1 MTPLHCVFL
10 QTKALC
16 VNHCWAIRHLK
27 ALSDTS
33 QNSATFLSFWLF
45 CIILLFFPSIWIVVE
60 TNKGNCRS
68 FIPITP
74 KVIGPLSKA
83 GLIYQCKDG
92 YWNCSAG
99 HKSGQR
105 ISLLSG
111 TRPSSLS
118 SWKKRKNSG
127 MRTFLVALLMDMTPL
142 DPWMTSSPGVESHQ
156 GLVIR
161 VILYLFQLH
170 LLQVNAN
177 R

>member
-10 QTKALC
+10 PNKALC

-74 KVIGPLSKA
+74 KVNWPFIKGRPHLSVQRRVLKLLCWPQIRPTDQSLIWNKA
-83 GLIYQCKDG
+83 VITLQLEKEEELWHED
-92 YWNCSAG
+92 
-99 HKSGQR
+99 
-105 ISLLSG
+105 L
-111 TRPSSLS
+111 
-118 SWKKRKNSG
+118 
-127 MRTFLVALLMDMTPL
+127 LVALLMDMTPL